1 MPFHTSR
8 EVSEHNLRKQNF
20 EKSLPFLKPFLL
32 YIFGF
37 MQLSLMFHSVVFSLN
52 INKFVVAVFRKCKM
66 CFDKVDF
73 IA

>member
-1 MPFHTSR
+1 
-8 EVSEHNLRKQNF
+8 
-20 EKSLPFLKPFLL
+20 
-32 YIFGF
+32 

-73 IA
+73 IAQRRTSIGARISFEVSLFISLSPSDL